1 MLQLARCDE
10 GLHGHAMHRMVHLAC
25 QAPAA
30 VARGKSDGD
39 RARSQI
45 QGMGHMLRRP
55 KIRWCSWM
63 PRHLLWWGGVA
74 LTLGGV
80 VFCLATTG
88 RLAGQFNAVH
98 YTTVQKVTSPPH
110 G

>member
-1 MLQLARCDE
+1 MDQSALDA
-10 GLHGHAMHRMVHLAC
+10 
-25 QAPAA
+25 
-30 VARGKSDGD
+30 D
-39 RARSQI
+39 RERSRRQFPDLE
-45 QGMGHMLRRP
+45 QMLRRP
-55 KIRWCSWM
+55 TIRWCSWM

-98 YTTVQKVTSPPH
+98 YTTVQKVSSPPM
-110 G
+110 GDGTGGAWSSLAPPCLVQ

>member
-1 MLQLARCDE
+1 
-10 GLHGHAMHRMVHLAC
+10 
-25 QAPAA
+25 
-30 VARGKSDGD
+30 
-39 RARSQI
+39 
-45 QGMGHMLRRP
+45 
-55 KIRWCSWM
+55 M

-98 YTTVQKVTSPPH
+98 YTTVQKVTTHFTTPMCRGDNTVHYTIVQRVTSPPM
-110 G
+110 GEVTRGA

>member
-1 MLQLARCDE
+1 MDTKHNIVQ
-10 GLHGHAMHRMVHLAC
+10 LAC
-25 QAPAA
+25 QVPAA
-30 VARGKSDGD
+30 VG
-39 RARSQI
+39 RSTLAEVKKHSQL
-45 QGMGHMLRRP
+45 QTFDMGHVLCRP
-55 KIRWCSWM
+55 TIRWCSWM

-74 LTLGGV
+74 LTLGGM

-98 YTTVQKVTSPPH
+98 YTTVQKVTSATH

>member
-1 MLQLARCDE
+1 
-10 GLHGHAMHRMVHLAC
+10 
-25 QAPAA
+25 
-30 VARGKSDGD
+30 
-39 RARSQI
+39 
-45 QGMGHMLRRP
+45 
-55 KIRWCSWM
+55 M

-98 YTTVQKVTSPPH
+98 YTTVQKVTSPPVGEVTRGCLEAALRLH
-110 G
+110 AWCHQTRQRVLYVQPFEACQRPSLLLCCS

>member
-1 MLQLARCDE
+1 M
-10 GLHGHAMHRMVHLAC
+10 HGMVQLAC
-25 QAPAA
+25 QVPAA
-30 VARGKSDGD
+30 VGQSTLAGD
-39 RARSQI
+39 KKRSHLQLLE
-45 QGMGHMLRRP
+45 MGHVLCRP
-55 KIRWCSWM
+55 TIRWCSWM

-98 YTTVQKVTSPPH
+98 YTTVQKVTSPPV
-110 G
+110 GEVTRDV